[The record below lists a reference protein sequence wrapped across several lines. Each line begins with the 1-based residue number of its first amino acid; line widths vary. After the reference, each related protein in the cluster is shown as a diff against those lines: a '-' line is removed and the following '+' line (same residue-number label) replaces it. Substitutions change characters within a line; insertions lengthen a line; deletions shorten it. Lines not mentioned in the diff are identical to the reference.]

1 MEHKTHNMEQGTWNK
16 RQEGEP
22 KIRSSAPCSML
33 RVPCSMLHAPRTT
46 GFALLFAVLA
56 TSVLLAVSASIW
68 NIAMREVILSSFG
81 RESQVAFFAADSGLE
96 CALYWDLVNNSF
108 ATSTG
113 PVDISC
119 GGTPSSFSVGGGGLA
134 SPTSYIGNP
143 SDPSQDLLLT
153 ASATGPCVL
162 VSVTK
167 EYSGTRLVTTARAYG
182 YNTCNPLSPT
192 RVERGLLVTY

>member
-1 MEHKTHNMEQGTWNK
+1 MEHITHNMEHRAYSMEQGTWNK
-16 RQEGEP
+16 RQEGEL
-22 KIRSSAPCSML
+22 KIRFSDPRSA
-33 RVPCSMLHAPRTT
+33 

-96 CALYWDLVNNSF
+96 CALYWDFANNAFS
-108 ATSTG
+108 TSTG
-113 PVDISC
+113 PVNISC
-119 GGTPSSFSVGGGGLA
+119 GGSQVFSVGGGGLA

-143 SDPSQDLLLT
+143 SDPSEDLLLT

-162 VSVTK
+162 VSITK
-167 EYSGTRLVTTARAYG
+167 EYQVTRLVTTARAYG

-192 RVERGLLVTY
+192 RVERGLLVSY

>member
-1 MEHKTHNMEQGTWNK
+1 MEHKAHNMEHITRNMEQGTWNK
-16 RQEGEP
+16 RQEGEL
-22 KIRSSAPCSML
+22 KIRFSDPRSA
-33 RVPCSMLHAPRTT
+33 

-96 CALYWDLVNNSF
+96 CALYWDFANNAFS
-108 ATSTG
+108 TSTG
-113 PVDISC
+113 PVNISC
-119 GGTPSSFSVGGGGLA
+119 GGSQVFSVGGGGLA

-143 SDPSQDLLLT
+143 SDPSEDLLLT

-162 VSVTK
+162 VSITK
-167 EYSGTRLVTTARAYG
+167 EYQVTRLVTTARAYG

-192 RVERGLLVTY
+192 RVERGLLVSY